1 VESIGGSQWI
11 VDGRALQVNGE
22 TEIRGDPNVG
32 DTVKVVALRQS
43 DGSWWAEKIELE
55 D

>member
-1 VESIGGSQWI
+1 VQSISGSEWV
-11 VDGRALQVNGE
+11 VDGRTIRVDGE
-22 TEIRGDPNVG
+22 TEVKDDPGVG
-32 DTVKVVALRQS
+32 DTVKVVAFLQS